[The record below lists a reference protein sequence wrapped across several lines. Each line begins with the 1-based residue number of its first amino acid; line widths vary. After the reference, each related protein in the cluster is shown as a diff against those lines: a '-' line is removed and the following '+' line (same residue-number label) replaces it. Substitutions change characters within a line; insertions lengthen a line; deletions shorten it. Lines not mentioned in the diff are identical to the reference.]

1 MISSPYSTD
10 PVITTTIFSMLLGI
24 TVLIGFPAVV
34 FMIIRRDIQPLRI
47 RRMSVLV
54 PSQIGLIMYNIV
66 NSLSEIAHFQ
76 VSCVVQRFLEPCL
89 LVLNINLYGVRVL
102 YLWVNHERNA
112 QRFVRVVTA
121 VQLETQSIT
130 RTEQN
135 ASIMSRSSNFMRN
148 FIFKTRE
155 YEWIW
160 IAVSLLECIPVA
172 LEWVSTPAIT
182 FSADLNE
189 PCPGGGA
196 LIVIFYSSLVI
207 IYAFLFVFAS
217 RKISGKK
224 DVLFVMEELKV
235 VAYGTL
241 VALIST
247 MVLKLI
253 PFNQEIFPVS
263 DVVTSL
269 TVILLMTI
277 SAVVPVYKT
286 FDFKKIDFQPLEKDA
301 VEEKRLTPEEELNLI
316 LSNEPQRESFVQHLM
331 TEFSVENILFHD
343 AVIVFRKRI
352 EGLENKNEP
361 NDEIWNE
368 ATNIWDSFLSDT
380 SENEVNISHSNKT
393 KIVESISKD
402 RTLYAVP
409 PDIFDA
415 AFSEIL
421 HLMAF
426 DSLLRYKKTRKS

>member
-89 LVLNINLYGVRVL
+89 LVLNINLYGV
-102 YLWVNHERNA
+102 
-112 QRFVRVVTA
+112 
-121 VQLETQSIT
+121 
-130 RTEQN
+130 
-135 ASIMSRSSNFMRN
+135 RSSNFMRN

>member
-1 MISSPYSTD
+1 MSRRRSTYCHILLISRNHLCFLVRLCIAKDFWKERRSVRDGRVKSCGIWNFGGSHFNHGSQTD
-10 PVITTTIFSMLLGI
+10 S
-24 TVLIGFPAVV
+24 
-34 FMIIRRDIQPLRI
+34 IQPR
-47 RRMSVLV
+47 
-54 PSQIGLIMYNIV
+54 
-66 NSLSEIAHFQ
+66 
-76 VSCVVQRFLEPCL
+76 
-89 LVLNINLYGVRVL
+89 
-102 YLWVNHERNA
+102 
-112 QRFVRVVTA
+112 
-121 VQLETQSIT
+121 
-130 RTEQN
+130 
-135 ASIMSRSSNFMRN
+135 
-148 FIFKTRE
+148 
-155 YEWIW
+155 
-160 IAVSLLECIPVA
+160 
-172 LEWVSTPAIT
+172 
-182 FSADLNE
+182 
-189 PCPGGGA
+189 
-196 LIVIFYSSLVI
+196 
-207 IYAFLFVFAS
+207 
-217 RKISGKK
+217 
-224 DVLFVMEELKV
+224 
-235 VAYGTL
+235 
-241 VALIST
+241 
-247 MVLKLI
+247 
-253 PFNQEIFPVS
+253 IFPVS

-301 VEEKRLTPEEELNLI
+301 VEEKRLTPEEELNLL

-415 AFSEIL
+415 AFSEII